1 MEVNGS
7 KEISDE
13 FNNIQRETTPNVL
26 LEWAEKIEQNAKG
39 ICNDPECKRIKF
51 KYTEESGFVFEISDK
66 EAVDCIIQA
75 IQEYENSQSIIIR
88 EQSRVLIKDLEKTKK
103 DLK

>member
-26 LEWAEKIEQNAKG
+26 LEWAEKIEQNAKW
-39 ICNDPECKRIKF
+39 ICNDPDCKRIKF

-66 EAVDCIIQA
+66 EAADCVIQA

>member
-1 MEVNGS
+1 MEDKGS
-7 KEISDE
+7 KETI
-13 FNNIQRETTPNVL
+13 NNLENLKRELDPDVVL
-26 LEWAEKIEQNAKG
+26 DWAETIEKIAKK
-39 ICNDPECKRIKF
+39 ICNDPDCKRIKF
-51 KYTEESGFVFEISDK
+51 KYTEESGFAFEISDK
-66 EAVDCIIQA
+66 EAADCVIQA